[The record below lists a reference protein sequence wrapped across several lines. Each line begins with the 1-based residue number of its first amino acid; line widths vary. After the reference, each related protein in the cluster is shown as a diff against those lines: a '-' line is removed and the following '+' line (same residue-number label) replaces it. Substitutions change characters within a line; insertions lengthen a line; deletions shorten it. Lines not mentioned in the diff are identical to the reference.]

1 MPALS
6 PRQPASEVER
16 GYLLARRRCS
26 PEQKGKPP
34 ARLRGDNIYPVTLVH
49 WCRRESR
56 PLALEE
62 GTPTLW
68 PRQPAS
74 EVERAYLLPW
84 GDASPPAVPVLS
96 LIHI

>member
-34 ARLRGDNIYPVTLVH
+34 ARLRGDNIYPVTPVH

-62 GTPTLW
+62 GTI
-68 PRQPAS
+68 
-74 EVERAYLLPW
+74 VLLSCRFV
-84 GDASPPAVPVLS
+84 GAVGKADLLS
-96 LIHI
+96 QRRKR

>member
-34 ARLRGDNIYPVTLVH
+34 ARLRGDNIYPVTPVR
-49 WCRRESR
+49 WCRRKSR
-56 PLALEE
+56 SLVPEEEALAL
-62 GTPTLW
+62 PSYQFADAV
-68 PRQPAS
+68 RK
-74 EVERAYLLPW
+74 VVLLP
-84 GDASPPAVPVLS
+84 
-96 LIHI
+96 